1 MRAGEGLT
9 VYVPFASGYFE
20 FPEDYGKYFGYES
33 EENPVEEQKIDLNEK
48 I

>member
-20 FPEDYGKYFGYES
+20 VPQDYGKYF
-33 EENPVEEQKIDLNEK
+33 EQGSKFLRFIDFVYLFRF
-48 I
+48 